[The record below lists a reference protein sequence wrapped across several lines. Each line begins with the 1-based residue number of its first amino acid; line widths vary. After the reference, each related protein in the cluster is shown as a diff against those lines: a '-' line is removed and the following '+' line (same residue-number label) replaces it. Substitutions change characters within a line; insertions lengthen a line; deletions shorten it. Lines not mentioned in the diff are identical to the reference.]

1 MLKKLIAKVF
11 GRKPAKPDKATV
23 LKQSQHGIA
32 RDRLSRGGLQTCE
45 GLSKAGFKAYIVG
58 GAVRDLMLGGTPKD
72 YDVATNAT
80 PEEVRA
86 VFRRSR
92 IIGRRFR
99 IVHVLFGAETV
110 EVSTFRTADLS
121 DAQTDEH
128 GRVLRDNVFGSQADD
143 ATRRDFSI
151 NALYYDPVE
160 ETVIDYHGG
169 VKDLRNQVLRII
181 GDPETRYRED
191 PVRML
196 RVTRFAARLGFK
208 IDPKTRAP
216 IKQLAGL
223 LSNVPSSRLF
233 DEMMKL
239 LLCGHAVA
247 CIKQLRGEHLH
258 HGLLPLLDVILEQP
272 LGEKFVMLA
281 LKRTDERINEGR
293 SVSPGFLFAALLW
306 HEVLAEW
313 PKLKAGGEHP
323 MPALF
328 EAMTIVIDAQKD
340 KLAIQHRIT
349 ADMREIWALQ
359 PRFERRSGRMPHKL
373 LEHPRFRAAY
383 DFVLLRAASGE
394 IDQEIAEWW
403 SAFIDADP
411 DARNALILAVKAH
424 PGNASGA
431 GAGMGNPNDPAKRKR
446 RRRARRPEGEGEG
459 EGGGAVSGGA
469 GSGGGDGGTGGT
481 GGGGRRSRS
490 RVGNRGGSGGGAAPA
505 AE

>member
-1 MLKKLIAKVF
+1 MLKKFISQVFSRKSAKS
-11 GRKPAKPDKATV
+11 GTAAV
-23 LKQSQHGIA
+23 LKKSAHGIS
-32 RDRLSRGGLQTCE
+32 RDKLSRGGLQTCE
-45 GLSKAGFKAYIVG
+45 GLHQAGYKAFVVG
-58 GAVRDLMLGGTPKD
+58 GAVRDLLLGISPKD

-80 PEEVRA
+80 PEQVRN

-128 GRVLRDNVFGSQADD
+128 GRVLRDNVFGSQTED
-143 ATRRDFSI
+143 AERRDFTA

-160 ETVIDYHGG
+160 ETVTDYHGG
-169 VKDLRNQVLRII
+169 VKDIRAKVIRII

-196 RVTRFAARLGFK
+196 RATRFAAKLGFT

-239 LLCGHAVA
+239 LLSGHAVA
-247 CIKQLRGEHLH
+247 CVKQLRGEHLH

-272 LGEKFVMLA
+272 MGEKFVMLA
-281 LKRTDERINEGR
+281 LKRTDERINLGKG
-293 SVSPGFLFAALLW
+293 VSPGFLFSALLW
-306 HEVLAEW
+306 HEVLSEW
-313 PKLKAGGEHP
+313 NKLKATGGHA

-328 EAMTIVIDAQKD
+328 EAMDIVLDAQKG

-359 PRFERRSGRMPHKL
+359 PRFERRNGRMPFKL

-394 IDQEIAEWW
+394 IEKEIAEWW
-403 SAFIDADP
+403 TRFQEVEADE
-411 DARNALILAVKAH
+411 RNQMTLAHK
-424 PGNASGA
+424 PGPSQGSSL
-431 GAGMGNPNDPAKRKR
+431 DPAKRKR
-446 RRRARRPEGEGEG
+446 RRRRRPGEAD
-459 EGGGAVSGGA
+459 GAPSAADASGT
-469 GSGGGDGGTGGT
+469 DG
-481 GGGGRRSRS
+481 
-490 RVGNRGGSGGGAAPA
+490 GNRGDARPGARSASSSGPTSAD
-505 AE
+505 